1 MNAALE
7 GNVRSGKNHLAH
19 LSFLLLPDR
28 QLCSRHML
36 SKWNGT
42 ACPLGTV
49 PWQHMHTVGRHLVG
63 THLASWVNA
72 AVSAQEQPMSG
83 QGSWKEIARAPIH
96 TKHQRAWLLAGTHD
110 QHIQCQH
117 HGLGS
122 WTAVSKH
129 KPRFQRTYLLGAPS
143 CGSLQVSGTEVP
155 PWLSCCI

>member
-49 PWQHMHTVGRHLVG
+49 PR
-63 THLASWVNA
+63 
-72 AVSAQEQPMSG
+72 QERMCRRPQ
-83 QGSWKEIARAPIH
+83 
-96 TKHQRAWLLAGTHD
+96 
-110 QHIQCQH
+110 
-117 HGLGS
+117 
-122 WTAVSKH
+122 TA
-129 KPRFQRTYLLGAPS
+129 TGAPHEHRPNLERQAQWQVPKPE
-143 CGSLQVSGTEVP
+143 CGLLHGSLQAVSEQKQLMLGQAPGDVRACVELTK
-155 PWLSCCI
+155 S